1 MELPQRHREHGV
13 RIRKEEINHRNS
25 GIRNIFKSE
34 LRALCVSVVIP
45 FPSVSSLPSAFSLL
59 ARRRNDFPDWV
70 LNRPAAPDTN
80 RAAIHR
86 APEIG

>member
-34 LRALCVSVVIP
+34 LSALCVSVVIT
-45 FPSVSSLPSAFSLL
+45 FPSASSLLCDLLTVEGLNVLQLPGSSVSSRSDDHL
-59 ARRRNDFPDWV
+59 D
-70 LNRPAAPDTN
+70 
-80 RAAIHR
+80 
-86 APEIG
+86 